1 MALSKLVALSGLCQ
15 GITLDH
21 DEFSINLLPSQV
33 NIQTVQVIDETPA
46 DLLDMIE
53 QKTKDK
59 PYLKYYYSSEK
70 FVPTQELNV
79 VYLNGMKFFQQGGE
93 NQPEIKNW
101 WTADTRSANKVQ
113 CEGRLDQKLYQ
124 MEHRGDKTSTS
135 TMANDFITFDQ
146 TGTDPAAAP
155 DRLGGGGGG
164 RGSRPTPKRKA
175 ARQAVPQDSFDF
187 ARTGGDLLSASGID
201 LAALFGDSAGV
212 TADGGV
218 VNADVSSTTSQT
230 TTTTTTD
237 TSAVVI
243 ETRFPK
249 IGCCN
254 GVPYNSSKRCCCRRV
269 AFDKD
274 AKFCC
279 AINGCQK
286 FKVFD
291 KADPKNY
298 DLCRGLS
305 GLVVQEYGYRGLFDG
320 EPNLA
325 KAQKPRRPS
334 V

>member
-1 MALSKLVALSGLCQ
+1 MALSKLVAFAGLCQ

-33 NIQTVQVIDETPA
+33 NVQTVELVDETPTDVL
-46 DLLDMIE
+46 DLIKKKSE
-53 QKTKDK
+53 EK
-59 PYLKYYYSSEK
+59 PFLKYYYSSQK

-79 VYLNGMKFFQQGGE
+79 VYLNGMKFFQQGE
-93 NQPEIKNW
+93 ETQPEIKSW
-101 WTADTRSANKVQ
+101 WQADTRSANKVQ

-124 MEHRGDKTSTS
+124 MEHRVVKARESAT
-135 TMANDFITFDQ
+135 TMANDFVTFD
-146 TGTDPAAAP
+146 DLDAP
-155 DRLGGGGGG
+155 DTDTSGGIKGG
-164 RGSRPTPKRKA
+164 RRRGGPTPKRKA
-175 ARQAVPQDSFDF
+175 ARQSLQVQIPQNSFDF
-187 ARTGGDLLSASGID
+187 ARTGGDLLANSGID
-201 LAALFGDSAGV
+201 LAALF
-212 TADGGV
+212 ADTT
-218 VNADVSSTTSQT
+218 DSTTDDTPPSTTSSQT
-230 TTTTTTD
+230 TTQSTDVTTD
-237 TSAVVI
+237 AVVI
-243 ETRFPK
+243 ETRYPK

-305 GLVVQEYGYRGLFDG
+305 GLVVQEYGYRGLYDG

-325 KAQKPRRPS
+325 KREQRPS

>member
-1 MALSKLVALSGLCQ
+1 MALSKLVAFAGLCH

-33 NIQTVQVIDETPA
+33 NVQTVELVDETPN
-46 DLLDMIE
+46 DVLELI
-53 QKTKDK
+53 KKDSEEK
-59 PYLKYYYSSEK
+59 PFLKYYYSSQK

-79 VYLNGMKFFQQGGE
+79 VYLNGMKFFQQGE
-93 NQPEIKNW
+93 EVQPETKSW
-101 WTADTRSANKVQ
+101 WQADTRSANKVQ

-124 MEHRGDKTSTS
+124 MEHRVAKGRQSST
-135 TMANDFITFDQ
+135 TMANDFVTFD
-146 TGTDPAAAP
+146 DLDAA
-155 DRLGGGGGG
+155 DTSGGIRGG
-164 RGSRPTPKRKA
+164 RRRGGPTPKRKA
-175 ARQAVPQDSFDF
+175 ARAQNLQIPQNSFDF
-187 ARTGGDLLSASGID
+187 ARTGGDLVSNSGID
-201 LAALFGDSAGV
+201 LAALF
-212 TADGGV
+212 AD
-218 VNADVSSTTSQT
+218 TTDFTIDDIPT
-230 TTTTTTD
+230 TTTSNPTTTQATD
-237 TSAVVI
+237 VTTDAVVI
-243 ETRFPK
+243 ETRYPK

-269 AFDKD
+269 AFNKD
-274 AKFCC
+274 DKFCC

-305 GLVVQEYGYRGLFDG
+305 GLVVQEYGYRGLHESDG

-325 KAQKPRRPS
+325 KRERAPS